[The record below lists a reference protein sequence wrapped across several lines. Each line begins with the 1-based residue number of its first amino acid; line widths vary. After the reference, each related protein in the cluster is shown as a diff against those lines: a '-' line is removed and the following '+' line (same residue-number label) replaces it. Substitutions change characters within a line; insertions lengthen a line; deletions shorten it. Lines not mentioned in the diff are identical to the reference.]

1 MSQKPKHDD
10 DSNQPKVNRRNF
22 LKSAIGTG
30 GIAATAGVITA
41 NLPIKDAYAALLES
55 GIRDDSVLARIKK
68 TGKLKVGY
76 AQTKPNF
83 YLDLKKNELRGIFH
97 DATEF
102 LGEQCEV
109 GVEYQEVSW
118 KNATVGLRKGDYDM
132 FASSLTYTV
141 PRALVVDYAGPL
153 HHKGFGIMVHK
164 DDAGKYSRVED
175 FNNADVTFSANQGSS
190 IENQIKVNFPNAKVI
205 SIPGT
210 LAMSFEPV
218 KNKQATAAIDGDFD
232 IEVFASSADWAHF
245 TGIVFETLPN
255 TWAVRYGDPEWVA
268 FLDMFCDRMQ
278 STGCMRRRF
287 AAYREEL
294 VDG

>member
-1 MSQKPKHDD
+1 MKRKSNYRDE
-10 DSNQPKVNRRNF
+10 SNQPKVTRRNF

-30 GIAATAGVITA
+30 GVAATAGVITA
-41 NLPIKDAYAALLES
+41 NLSIKDAYAALLDS
-55 GIRDDSVLARIKK
+55 VIRDDSVLARIKK
-68 TGKLKVGY
+68 SGKLKVGY

-83 YLDLKKNELRGIFH
+83 YLDLKKNKLRGIFH

-109 GVEYQEVSW
+109 DVEYQEVSW

-164 DDAGKYSRVED
+164 DDAGKFTKVED
-175 FNNADVTFSANQGSS
+175 FNSPDVTWSVNQGSS
-190 IENQIKVNFPNAKVI
+190 GENQIKVNFPKAKVM

-218 KNKQATAAIDGDFD
+218 KNKQATCALDGDFD
-232 IEVFASSADWAHF
+232 IEVFSSSVNWAHF

-278 STGCMRRRF
+278 STGWMRRRF

-294 VDG
+294 VAG

>member
-1 MSQKPKHDD
+1 MKQKPQHDD
-10 DSNQPKVNRRNF
+10 DSKQPKVSRRNF

-41 NLPIKDAYAALLES
+41 NLSIKDAYAALLES

-109 GVEYQEVSW
+109 DVEYQEVSW
-118 KNATVGLRKGDYDM
+118 GNATVGLRKGDYDM

-164 DDAGKYSRVED
+164 DDAGKFTKIED
-175 FNNADVTFSANQGSS
+175 FNSPDVTWSVNQGSS
-190 IENQIKVNFPNAKVI
+190 GENQIKVN
-205 SIPGT
+205 S
-210 LAMSFEPV
+210 L
-218 KNKQATAAIDGDFD
+218 
-232 IEVFASSADWAHF
+232 
-245 TGIVFETLPN
+245 
-255 TWAVRYGDPEWVA
+255 
-268 FLDMFCDRMQ
+268 LDMK
-278 STGCMRRRF
+278 
-287 AAYREEL
+287 
-294 VDG
+294 